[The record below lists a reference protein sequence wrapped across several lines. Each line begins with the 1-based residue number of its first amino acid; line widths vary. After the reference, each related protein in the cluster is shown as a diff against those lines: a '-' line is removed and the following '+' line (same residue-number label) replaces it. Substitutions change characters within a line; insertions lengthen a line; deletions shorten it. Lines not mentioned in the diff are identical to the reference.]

1 MPRQKRE
8 KSVTGICL
16 VMQGKESKTCPCDFS
31 NRSENRP
38 LIYKIAIFLS
48 IRAHLAEK
56 MNKLA
61 SIYVILAFLSIEFGV
76 FCLILRS

>member
-1 MPRQKRE
+1 MQSRCRIQTTGPNNGLQLRDYS
-8 KSVTGICL
+8 KS
-16 VMQGKESKTCPCDFS
+16 S

>member
-1 MPRQKRE
+1 LKTSGSL
-8 KSVTGICL
+8 SVEDEI
-16 VMQGKESKTCPCDFS
+16 
-31 NRSENRP
+31 
-38 LIYKIAIFLS
+38 LIAKLAIFLS

-56 MNKLA
+56 MNNLA

>member
-1 MPRQKRE
+1 MQSRCRIMTTGPNNGLQLRDYS
-8 KSVTGICL
+8 KS
-16 VMQGKESKTCPCDFS
+16 S